1 MVPHQIYQTLTD
13 QRAHELQAVARRH
26 EHLSEARFA
35 ATDSP
40 QRSSRLRD
48 AVGHL
53 VALLVHVR
61 RSAHA
66 ASTTTGSTAG
76 PMGCVA

>member
-1 MVPHQIYQTLTD
+1 MVPHQIYQALTD

-26 EHLSEARFA
+26 VHASEARLA
-35 ATDSP
+35 ATDST
-40 QRSSRLRD
+40 QRSSRLKD

-53 VALLVHVR
+53 VALVHVR

-76 PMGCVA
+76 PMGCAA

>member
-1 MVPHQIYQTLTD
+1 MVPHQIYQALTD

-26 EHLSEARFA
+26 EHASEARFA
-35 ATDSP
+35 ATDST
-40 QRSSRLRD
+40 QRSSRLRG

-53 VALLVHVR
+53 VALVHVR
-61 RSAHA
+61 RSGHA
-66 ASTTTGSTAG
+66 AATTTGSAAG